1 MLIFQQRKLSLE
13 VDYLAIYSLIHAERG
28 WGEDHY
34 SLLCRKDIKK
44 KREKQ
49 EKVVLKNYNPTITT

>member
-1 MLIFQQRKLSLE
+1 MLIFQQRKLSFE

-34 SLLCRKDIKK
+34 SLSCCKDTKL
-44 KREKQ
+44 KRGKQ
-49 EKVVLKNYNPTITT
+49 EKAVLKNYNPSATT